1 MYRMDTKTIVKEV
14 IKDFKKECD
23 CDFTENTICE
33 IMIRLIEPYE
43 ENLNVEEKYAV
54 FLSALYYLKY
64 KGEIEETIN
73 DEFSEKILD
82 NYFSKD
88 LDELLDNAEVY
99 KWVPEELNEVTN
111 WGNEIFVAAKEKYFE
126 PESNVNVEKYNKLFS
141 QMVEMKKKLESIEY
155 IYRNK
160 NEIMDIYEKEISE
173 SQLDINTIQGN
184 RIISSFRL
192 WNYIEDE
199 ID

>member
-126 PESNVNVEKYNKLFS
+126 PESNVDVEKYNNLFS

-160 NEIMDIYEKEISE
+160 NEIMDIYGKEISE

-192 WNYIEDE
+192 WNCIEDVIE
-199 ID
+199 

>member
-1 MYRMDTKTIVKEV
+1 MDTKTIVKEV